1 MNGTSAV
8 NPSLFSSVP
17 SAADDVEGDI
27 SDTEV
32 PDDGTEEE
40 EEDEGSDDEEASD
53 KLNVSN
59 MRRLA
64 NTARLR

>member
-1 MNGTSAV
+1 MANS
-8 NPSLFSSVP
+8 SLFSSVP
-17 SAADDVEGDI
+17 IADDEGDK

-40 EEDEGSDDEEASD
+40 EEEEEENEGSDEESSD

>member
-1 MNGTSAV
+1 MANS
-8 NPSLFSSVP
+8 SLFSSVP
-17 SAADDVEGDI
+17 SADDEGDK

-40 EEDEGSDDEEASD
+40 EEEEEEENEGSDEESSD

>member
-1 MNGTSAV
+1 MA

-17 SAADDVEGDI
+17 SAEAADGDGDN

-40 EEDEGSDDEEASD
+40 EEDEENEGSDEEASD